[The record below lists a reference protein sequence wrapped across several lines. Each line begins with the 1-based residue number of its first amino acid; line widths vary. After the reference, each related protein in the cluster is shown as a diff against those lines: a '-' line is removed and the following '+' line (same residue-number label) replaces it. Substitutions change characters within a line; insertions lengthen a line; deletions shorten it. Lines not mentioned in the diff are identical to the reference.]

1 MELRID
7 WGPGYRVYFGQKG
20 QTLVVL
26 LCGGDK
32 RTQDRVNFPC
42 PLRIFP
48 VHADG
53 AKEDAVECRGKDLSQ
68 NGIGFYL
75 PHELTTSE
83 VLVELPSMSRPPKVL
98 LPAILV
104 RAKPSTDGWYEVGAL
119 FRVSSRKS
127 QLDVALPAANNAA
140 H

>member
-1 MELRID
+1 MTAERAAQL
-7 WGPGYRVYFGQKG
+7 
-20 QTLVVL
+20 
-26 LCGGDK
+26 K
-32 RTQDRVNFPC
+32 RR
-42 PLRIFP
+42 R
-48 VHADG
+48 

-98 LPAILV
+98 LPAMLV

-127 QLDVALPAANNAA
+127 QLDVALPAINNAA
-140 H
+140 N